1 MKMEQIGGWREMLM
15 MMKLWIDDIRP
26 APDGF
31 IWCKSVNQAKA
42 AITAYE
48 HQYSC
53 DNILIDLDNDAADYF
68 KILDWLEEK
77 NIVDTGYFFKIHSKN
92 PVGIMKMEDIIRHNG
107 WRLVL

>member
-1 MKMEQIGGWREMLM
+1 M

-107 WRLVL
+107 WRLIL

>member
-1 MKMEQIGGWREMLM
+1 MERIGGWRKMPI

-92 PVGIMKMEDIIRHNG
+92 PIGIMKMEDIIRHNG

>member
-1 MKMEQIGGWREMLM
+1 M

-31 IWCKSVNQAKA
+31 IWCKSINQAKA

-92 PVGIMKMEDIIRHNG
+92 PVGIMKMEDVIRHNG

>member
-1 MKMEQIGGWREMLM
+1 M

-68 KILDWLEEK
+68 KILNWLEEK

>member
-1 MKMEQIGGWREMLM
+1 M

-77 NIVDTGYFFKIHSKN
+77 NIVDTGYFFKIHSQN
-92 PVGIMKMEDIIRHNG
+92 PVGIMRMKDIIRHNG

>member
-1 MKMEQIGGWREMLM
+1 M

-53 DNILIDLDNDAADYF
+53 DNILIDLDHDGEDYC

-77 NIVDTGYFFKIHSKN
+77 NIVNTGYFFKIHSKN
-92 PVGIMKMEDIIRHNG
+92 PIGIMKMEDIIHHNG

>member
-1 MKMEQIGGWREMLM
+1 M

-31 IWCKSVNQAKA
+31 IWCKSVNQVKA

>member
-1 MKMEQIGGWREMLM
+1 M

-53 DNILIDLDNDAADYF
+53 DNILIDLDHDGEDYR
-68 KILDWLEEK
+68 KILEWLKEK

-92 PVGIMKMEDIIRHNG
+92 PVGVMKMEDIIHHNG

>member
-1 MKMEQIGGWREMLM
+1 M

-31 IWCKSVNQAKA
+31 IWCKSINQTKA

-77 NIVDTGYFFKIHSKN
+77 NIVDTGYFSKSILKISRN
-92 PVGIMKMEDIIRHNG
+92 YEDGRYYSP
-107 WRLVL
+107 

>member
-1 MKMEQIGGWREMLM
+1 M

-77 NIVDTGYFFKIHSKN
+77 NIVDTGYFFKIHSQK
-92 PVGIMKMEDIIRHNG
+92 PVGIMRMKDIIQHNG

>member
-1 MKMEQIGGWREMLM
+1 M

-31 IWCKSVNQAKA
+31 IWCKSVNQAKT

-53 DNILIDLDNDAADYF
+53 DNILIDLDNDTADYF

>member
-1 MKMEQIGGWREMLM
+1 

-92 PVGIMKMEDIIRHNG
+92 PIGIMKMKDIIRHNG

>member
-1 MKMEQIGGWREMLM
+1 M

-53 DNILIDLDNDAADYF
+53 DNILIDLDNNAADYF

-92 PVGIMKMEDIIRHNG
+92 PVEIVKMEDIIRHNG

>member
-1 MKMEQIGGWREMLM
+1 M
-15 MMKLWIDDIRP
+15 MMKLWVDDIRP

-53 DNILIDLDNDAADYF
+53 DNILIDLDNNGDDYF
-68 KILDWLEEK
+68 KILNWLEEK
-77 NIVDTGYFFKIHSKN
+77 SIVDTGYFFKIHSKN
-92 PVGIMKMEDIIRHNG
+92 PIGIMKMEDIIRHNG

>member
-1 MKMEQIGGWREMLM
+1 M

-53 DNILIDLDNDAADYF
+53 DNILIDLDNDAYDYF

-92 PVGIMKMEDIIRHNG
+92 PVGIMKMEDIICHNG

>member
-1 MKMEQIGGWREMLM
+1 

-92 PVGIMKMEDIIRHNG
+92 PVGIMKMEDIIRYNG

>member
-1 MKMEQIGGWREMLM
+1 M

-92 PVGIMKMEDIIRHNG
+92 PVGIMKMEDIIRHND

>member
-1 MKMEQIGGWREMLM
+1 M
-15 MMKLWIDDIRP
+15 MMKLWVDDIRP

-53 DNILIDLDNDAADYF
+53 DNILIDLDNDGDDYF

-92 PVGIMKMEDIIRHNG
+92 PVGIMKMEDIIHHNS

>member
-1 MKMEQIGGWREMLM
+1 M

-26 APDGF
+26 APNGF

-48 HQYSC
+48 RQYSC

>member
-1 MKMEQIGGWREMLM
+1 M
-15 MMKLWIDDIRP
+15 MMKLWIDGIRP

-53 DNILIDLDNDAADYF
+53 YNILIDLDNNAADYC

>member
-1 MKMEQIGGWREMLM
+1 M

-53 DNILIDLDNDAADYF
+53 DNILIDLDHDAGDYF
-68 KILDWLEEK
+68 EILDWLKEK
-77 NIVDTGYFFKIHSKN
+77 NIVDTGYFFKIHSQN
-92 PVGIMKMEDIIRHNG
+92 SVGIIKMEDIIRHNG

>member
-1 MKMEQIGGWREMLM
+1 

-53 DNILIDLDNDAADYF
+53 DNILIDLDHDAGDYF
-68 KILDWLEEK
+68 EILEWLEEK

-92 PVGIMKMEDIIRHNG
+92 PIGIMKIEDIIRHNG

>member
-1 MKMEQIGGWREMLM
+1 M

-92 PVGIMKMEDIIRHNG
+92 PVGIMKMEDIIHHNS

>member
-1 MKMEQIGGWREMLM
+1 MVVNGGWRKTLM
-15 MMKLWIDDIRP
+15 MIKLWIDDIRP

>member
-1 MKMEQIGGWREMLM
+1 MI
-15 MMKLWIDDIRP
+15 MKLWIDDIRP

-53 DNILIDLDNDAADYF
+53 DNILIDLDNDADDYF
-68 KILDWLEEK
+68 EILEWLEEK

-92 PVGIMKMEDIIRHNG
+92 SVGIMKMEDIILHNG
-107 WRLVL
+107 WKIVL

>member
-1 MKMEQIGGWREMLM
+1 M

-53 DNILIDLDNDAADYF
+53 DNILIDLDNDAADYC

-92 PVGIMKMEDIIRHNG
+92 PIGIMKMEDIIHHNG

>member
-1 MKMEQIGGWREMLM
+1 M

-53 DNILIDLDNDAADYF
+53 NNILIDLDNDCEDYY
-68 KILDWLEEK
+68 KILYWLEEK
-77 NIVDTGYFFKIHSKN
+77 NIVDTGYFFKIHSQN
-92 PVGIMKMEDIIRHNG
+92 PVEIMKMEDIIRHNG

>member
-1 MKMEQIGGWREMLM
+1 M

-92 PVGIMKMEDIIRHNG
+92 LIGIMKMEDIIHHNG

>member
-1 MKMEQIGGWREMLM
+1 M

-26 APDGF
+26 APNGF
-31 IWCKSVNQAKA
+31 IWCKSVNQAKT
-42 AITAYE
+42 AIIAYE

-53 DNILIDLDNDAADYF
+53 DNILIDLDNNAADYF

-92 PVGIMKMEDIIRHNG
+92 PVGIMKMENIIRHNG

>member
-1 MKMEQIGGWREMLM
+1 M

-92 PVGIMKMEDIIRHNG
+92 PVGIMKMKDIIHHNG

>member
-1 MKMEQIGGWREMLM
+1 M
-15 MMKLWIDDIRP
+15 MMKLWIDDTRP
-26 APDGF
+26 APNGF

-53 DNILIDLDNDAADYF
+53 DNILIDLDHDAVDYR
-68 KILDWLEEK
+68 KILDWLVEK

-92 PVGIMKMEDIIRHNG
+92 PLGIMKMEDIIHHNG

>member
-1 MKMEQIGGWREMLM
+1 M

-42 AITAYE
+42 AIIAYE

-53 DNILIDLDNDAADYF
+53 DNILIDLDHDAGDYF

>member
-1 MKMEQIGGWREMLM
+1 M
-15 MMKLWIDDIRP
+15 MMKLWVDDIRP

-53 DNILIDLDNDAADYF
+53 DNIFIDLDNDGDDYF
-68 KILDWLEEK
+68 KILDWLEGK

-92 PVGIMKMEDIIRHNG
+92 PIGIMKMEDIIRHNG

>member
-1 MKMEQIGGWREMLM
+1 M

-31 IWCKSVNQAKA
+31 IWCKSVNQAKT

-53 DNILIDLDNDAADYF
+53 DNILIDLDNDSEDYF

-92 PVGIMKMEDIIRHNG
+92 PVGIMKTEDIIHHNG

>member
-1 MKMEQIGGWREMLM
+1 MVVNGGWRKMLM

-68 KILDWLEEK
+68 KILDWLKEK

>member
-1 MKMEQIGGWREMLM
+1 M

-53 DNILIDLDNDAADYF
+53 DNILIDLDNDGEDYCR
-68 KILDWLEEK
+68 ILDWLEEE
-77 NIVDTGYFFKIHSKN
+77 NIVDTGYFFKIHSQN
-92 PVGIMKMEDIIRHNG
+92 PVGVMRMKDIIQHNC

>member
-1 MKMEQIGGWREMLM
+1 M

-26 APDGF
+26 APDEF

-92 PVGIMKMEDIIRHNG
+92 PVGIMKMEDIIRHNN

>member
-1 MKMEQIGGWREMLM
+1 M

-53 DNILIDLDNDAADYF
+53 YNILIDLDNNAADYC
-68 KILDWLEEK
+68 KILDWLKEK

>member
-1 MKMEQIGGWREMLM
+1 M

-92 PVGIMKMEDIIRHNG
+92 PVGIMKMEDIIRYNG